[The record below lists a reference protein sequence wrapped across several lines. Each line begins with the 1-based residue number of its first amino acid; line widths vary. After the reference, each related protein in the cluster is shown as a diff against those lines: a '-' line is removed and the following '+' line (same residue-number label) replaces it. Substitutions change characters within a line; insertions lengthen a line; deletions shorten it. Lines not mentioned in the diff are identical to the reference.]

1 MKKLML
7 LLFGSLM
14 ALSLTACGPQTM
26 DMTGDFTI
34 TYEGAN
40 GYATPTLERTYASNT
55 LVNENDL
62 RDYLDSI
69 GATSIFTDEEITE
82 QGFGL
87 LIDYQLDGDY
97 VNLSNDDVIV
107 VNMLPSERMELA
119 GQTLDMIQDEFNLE
133 FVSTTFNVTVQDLP
147 QAIELDISSI
157 VNQYTTV
164 SGSAQEPNI
173 TVHFPV
179 GTERALSNGLILNY
193 YDLNRATLIY
203 GRNELGNF
211 ELTFD
216 YELPLMEGDIITVTA
231 SPLTNEDR
239 EQLIKSNCI
248 LLPVELPAPALS
260 TAVINPDTITANM
273 QAPLLDAAR
282 SYLATQEDT
291 AGATITEL
299 RFGYSES
306 ACVVGVG
313 YTLPAAEPAANAA
326 TSTEEQPAEDTT
338 DGTEPTGTTVS
349 GVLNLTCSITLDGE
363 LSIDEYRL
371 SDTFEPDYEWTV
383 LNWDLTQTVPATP
396 ETPAEET
403 TEEPAETTPA
413 A

>member
-1 MKKLML
+1 MKKLTL
-7 LLFGSLM
+7 LLLGVLM
-14 ALSLTACGPQTM
+14 VMSLTACGPQTM

-133 FVSTTFNVTVQDLP
+133 FVSTTFN
-147 QAIELDISSI
+147 
-157 VNQYTTV
+157 
-164 SGSAQEPNI
+164 I

-239 EQLIKSNCI
+239 DQLIKSNCI
-248 LLPVELPAPALS
+248 LLAVELPAPALS

-383 LNWDLTQTVPATP
+383 LNWDLTQTVPAMP
-396 ETPAEET
+396 ETPTEET

>member
-1 MKKLML
+1 MKKLTL
-7 LLFGSLM
+7 LLLGVLM
-14 ALSLTACGPQTM
+14 VMSLTACGPQTM

-133 FVSTTFNVTVQDLP
+133 FVSTTFNITVQDLP

-164 SGSAQEPNI
+164 SWSAQEPNI

-239 EQLIKSNCI
+239 DQLIKSNCI

-282 SYLATQEDT
+282 SYLAAQEDT
-291 AGATITEL
+291 AEATITEL

-313 YTLPAAEPAANAA
+313 YTLPAAEPAADAA
-326 TSTEEQPAEDTT
+326 ASTEEKPAEDTT

>member
-1 MKKLML
+1 MKKLTL
-7 LLFGSLM
+7 LLLGVLM
-14 ALSLTACGPQTM
+14 VMSLTACGPQTM
-26 DMTGDFTI
+26 DMTGDFAI

-69 GATSIFTDEEITE
+69 DATSIFTDEEITE

-216 YELPLMEGDIITVTA
+216 YKLPLMEGDIITVTA
-231 SPLTNEDR
+231 SPLTDEDR

-291 AGATITEL
+291 AEATITEL

-313 YTLPAAEPAANAA
+313 YTLPAAEPAADAA
-326 TSTEEQPAEDTT
+326 ASTEEQPAEDTT
-338 DGTEPTGTTVS
+338 EGTEPTGTTVS

-363 LSIDEYRL
+363 LSIDEYRI

>member
-1 MKKLML
+1 MKKLTL
-7 LLFGSLM
+7 LLLGVLM
-14 ALSLTACGPQTM
+14 VMSLTACGPQTM

-69 GATSIFTDEEITE
+69 GASSIFTDEEITE

-248 LLPVELPAPALS
+248 LLPVELTAPALS

-313 YTLPAAEPAANAA
+313 YTLPAAEPAADAA
-326 TSTEEQPAEDTT
+326 ASTEEKPAEDTT

>member
-40 GYATPTLERTYASNT
+40 GYATPTLERTNASAT
-55 LVNENDL
+55 LVNEKDL
-62 RDYLDSI
+62 RDYLESI
-69 GATSIFTDEEITE
+69 DASSIFTDEEIRE

-87 LIDYQLDGDY
+87 LIDYQLDGNY
-97 VNLSNDDVIV
+97 VNLSNDDTIV

-119 GQTLDMIQDEFNLE
+119 GQTLDTIQDEFNLE
-133 FVSTTFNVTVQDLP
+133 FVSTTFNITVQDLP
-147 QAIELDISSI
+147 QAIELDITNI
-157 VNQYTTV
+157 VNQYTTI

-179 GTERALSNGLILNY
+179 GTERALSSGLILNY
-193 YDLNRATLIY
+193 YDLNRVTLIY

-216 YELPLMEGDIITVTA
+216 YELPLMEGDPITVTA
-231 SPLTNEDR
+231 SPLTDEDR
-239 EQLIKSNCI
+239 TQLIKSNCV
-248 LLPVELPAPALS
+248 LLPTEISAPALS
-260 TAVINPDTITANM
+260 TAVINPDTITTNM
-273 QAPLLDAAR
+273 QAPMLDAAR
-282 SYLATQEDT
+282 SYLAAQEDT

-313 YTLPAAEPAANAA
+313 YTLPATDAA
-326 TSTEEQPAEDTT
+326 TEEQPAEETT
-338 DGTEPTGTTVS
+338 EETEPDGTTVS
-349 GVLNLTCSITLDGE
+349 GVLNLTCSITLNGE
-363 LSIDEYRL
+363 LSVDEYRL

-383 LNWDLTQTVPATP
+383 LNWDLTQTVPASTP
-396 ETPAEET
+396 ETP
-403 TEEPAETTPA
+403 TEESAETAPAETESA
-413 A
+413 AA